1 MVQAVLKQLNFL
13 TAFERNK
20 ILGVVSEITSTE
32 ELKNNINEI
41 MDFAETL
48 QDVTARKNISENI
61 QKELMATKN
70 IRKNGKTYGK
80 YDYSTNKLFNKLRE
94 VNKLNREDAEAEY
107 TTLLEEFEAMS
118 EEQKESLSFEDKLYK
133 KFVTYKAHGNVY
145 ISSDFLSS
153 LYQDII
159 LQKCRAGYLKTVPIL
174 KAGLIITLP

>member
-1 MVQAVLKQLNFL
+1 
-13 TAFERNK
+13 
-20 ILGVVSEITSTE
+20 
-32 ELKNNINEI
+32 

-133 KFVTYKAHGNVY
+133 KFVTETFIFHPIFFQAF
-145 ISSDFLSS
+145 IRILF
-153 LYQDII
+153 

>member
-70 IRKNGKTYGK
+70 IRKTAKHTVNMIIQPINYLINCGK
-80 YDYSTNKLFNKLRE
+80 
-94 VNKLNREDAEAEY
+94 
-107 TTLLEEFEAMS
+107 
-118 EEQKESLSFEDKLYK
+118 
-133 KFVTYKAHGNVY
+133 
-145 ISSDFLSS
+145 
-153 LYQDII
+153 
-159 LQKCRAGYLKTVPIL
+159 
-174 KAGLIITLP
+174 LIN